1 MDTGENGRDQGTSR
15 ELAGN
20 PVLREFPDFFALHL
34 PAMDNRITRANTI
47 S

>member
-1 MDTGENGRDQGTSR
+1 VRIPG
-15 ELAGN
+15 
-20 PVLREFPDFFALHL
+20 FFALHL